1 MFAQSTDLRRNVAAL
16 FFAVL
21 FSSVTVLA
29 AVGPANVSAP
39 AIVAAA

>member
-1 MFAQSTDLRRNVAAL
+1 MYAQTSNLRRNVAAM

-21 FSSVTVLA
+21 FSTVTVMA
-29 AVGPANVSAP
+29 AVGPAHVSAP